1 MKYEKKPFSGTAFFV
16 LFHPKTDEY
25 NYLCKKVEM
34 VHSMTGYGKAAV
46 ELPHK
51 KLTIEIKSL
60 NSKQFD
66 LFTRIPMIY
75 REKEIGLRNWLSK
88 ELERGKIDLS
98 FTVEHISKD
107 VSATID
113 HTLLKQY
120 HQEITALS
128 HELNI
133 SLPQDWFQ
141 TLLRLPDVMKQ
152 DAEELNEEEWSI
164 IEKTIQKAVN
174 ELIGFRVQEGEM
186 LRNLLEEKIENIRQL
201 LQEIEPYESER
212 IEKVK
217 SRIHDGLA
225 TLENK
230 EYDTNRFE
238 QEMIYYI
245 EKLDVNEEKSR
256 LTNHLDYFIETLDE
270 KKSQGKKLGFIAQ
283 EMGREINTLGSKSN
297 HSDMQRI
304 VVRMKDELEQIK
316 EQILNVL

>member
-1 MKYEKKPFSGTAFFV
+1 
-16 LFHPKTDEY
+16 
-25 NYLCKKVEM
+25 M
-34 VHSMTGYGKAAV
+34 VHSMTGYGKAVV

-51 KLTIEIKSL
+51 KLTIEIRSL

-75 REKEIGLRNWLSK
+75 REKEIGLRNNLSK
-88 ELERGKIDLS
+88 KLERGKIDLL
-98 FTVEHISKD
+98 FTMEHISKD

-120 HQEITALS
+120 HQEIKALAQ
-128 HELNI
+128 EI
-133 SLPQDWFQ
+133 DIDEPQDWFR

-152 DAEELNEEEWSI
+152 DVEELNDEEWSI
-164 IEKTIQKAVN
+164 IEKTIEKAVN
-174 ELIGFRVQEGEM
+174 ELIGFRIQEGEM
-186 LRNLLEEKIENIRQL
+186 LKNLLIEKIANIRQL
-201 LQEIEPYESER
+201 LHDIEPYESER
-212 IEKVK
+212 IEKIK
-217 SRIHDGLA
+217 SRIYDGLA

-256 LTNHLDYFIETLDE
+256 LVNHLDYFIETLDD
-270 KKSQGKKLGFIAQ
+270 KNSQGKKLGFIAQ
-283 EMGREINTLGSKSN
+283 EIGREINTLGSKSN
-297 HSDMQRI
+297 HCDIQRI
-304 VVRMKDELEQIK
+304 VVQMKDELEQIK